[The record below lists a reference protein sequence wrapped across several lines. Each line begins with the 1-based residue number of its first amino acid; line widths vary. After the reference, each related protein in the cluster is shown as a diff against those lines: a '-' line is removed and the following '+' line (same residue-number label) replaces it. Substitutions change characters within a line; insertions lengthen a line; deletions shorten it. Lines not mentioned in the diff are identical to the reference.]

1 MYNIIHLKTC
11 QTGYVT
17 LVARL
22 GILVATP
29 FFFESPILKQIDL
42 YCKAHYIY
50 VIHRLGA
57 SGRSVL
63 GETVPEVLSTAQ
75 GRRPVLLYF
84 NGFPG

>member
-22 GILVATP
+22 SILVATP
-29 FFFESPILKQIDL
+29 FFFESLILKQIDL

-50 VIHRLGA
+50 VIHRLG
-57 SGRSVL
+57 GPYWEKLYWRS
-63 GETVPEVLSTAQ
+63 
-75 GRRPVLLYF
+75 
-84 NGFPG
+84 